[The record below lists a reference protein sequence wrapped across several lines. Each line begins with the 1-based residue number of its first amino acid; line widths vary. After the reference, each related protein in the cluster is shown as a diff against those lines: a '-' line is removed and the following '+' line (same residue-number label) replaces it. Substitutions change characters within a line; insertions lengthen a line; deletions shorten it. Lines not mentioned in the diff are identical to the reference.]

1 MEFKSAGQLASD
13 VKYCKIYGAT
23 KEQSMATMIP
33 KTINTSNYTE
43 LQVFKRLR
51 DETPNDWVVFHSL
64 HVLQKDRGAPEEDS
78 PYAREL
84 DFVILMRSVVLYLE
98 VKGGRCYEV
107 KCRQWYNR
115 RGEKV
120 KDPVEQARSGAFAL
134 MNDARESIKM
144 SHLKFRYG
152 VLLTNTHWPCDDP
165 RSPNKK
171 MIIPPRDDKE
181 EWIENNVPRRP
192 PGCLLIDGDVYLRG
206 DDSGLRNALI
216 HYAYKTGLTKKERRQ
231 LENPTYLSELERQRN
246 DLQKFLAP
254 SFSLRFVKVNRN
266 VLQRANSELLELT
279 EQQYSVL
286 RLTEHNE
293 RVMID
298 GAAGTGKTLLAVE
311 LARRRHDKGNR
322 VVLFCAIPS
331 MANWLRQLGVPD
343 EVEIAPFRQPSHL
356 IKLLLGE
363 DLSPRTLPLW
373 LRSIEIDR
381 EYEDAYATSVEASM
395 AYEEGFQRR
404 WEAFEDARSALME
417 EVVSEFLREGRE
429 PPFDYVIV
437 DEAQILASADSL
449 KMVDAVLVGG
459 ISSGNW
465 TMFGDFSNQ
474 NILFDTRKKDLRQ
487 EFRESYLQVW
497 TEDKLSINCRN
508 TQPIAEVVSEFAAP
522 YSYDVDDVFQ
532 IPGPAAR
539 RIYYKDDDPL
549 SKTWDLLDSEI
560 GALQKQAVRNEQIV
574 VLHNVKLDDDR
585 RYGINGLEINDISE
599 DYTLL
604 SKSHLNACNIVSF
617 QGFES
622 DVIILVPGVTED
634 KEDERRTLYTAMSR
648 AKGHLIVIANEEL
661 RPLFEGVQ

>member
-1 MEFKSAGQLASD
+1 
-13 VKYCKIYGAT
+13 
-23 KEQSMATMIP
+23 
-33 KTINTSNYTE
+33 
-43 LQVFKRLR
+43 
-51 DETPNDWVVFHSL
+51 
-64 HVLQKDRGAPEEDS
+64 
-78 PYAREL
+78 
-84 DFVILMRSVVLYLE
+84 
-98 VKGGRCYEV
+98 
-107 KCRQWYNR
+107 
-115 RGEKV
+115 
-120 KDPVEQARSGAFAL
+120 
-134 MNDARESIKM
+134 
-144 SHLKFRYG
+144 
-152 VLLTNTHWPCDDP
+152 
-165 RSPNKK
+165 
-171 MIIPPRDDKE
+171 
-181 EWIENNVPRRP
+181 
-192 PGCLLIDGDVYLRG
+192 
-206 DDSGLRNALI
+206 
-216 HYAYKTGLTKKERRQ
+216 
-231 LENPTYLSELERQRN
+231 
-246 DLQKFLAP
+246 
-254 SFSLRFVKVNRN
+254 
-266 VLQRANSELLELT
+266 
-279 EQQYSVL
+279 
-286 RLTEHNE
+286 
-293 RVMID
+293 
-298 GAAGTGKTLLAVE
+298 
-311 LARRRHDKGNR
+311 
-322 VVLFCAIPS
+322 
-331 MANWLRQLGVPD
+331 
-343 EVEIAPFRQPSHL
+343 
-356 IKLLLGE
+356 
-363 DLSPRTLPLW
+363 
-373 LRSIEIDR
+373 
-381 EYEDAYATSVEASM
+381 
-395 AYEEGFQRR
+395 
-404 WEAFEDARSALME
+404 ME

>member
-1 MEFKSAGQLASD
+1 M
-13 VKYCKIYGAT
+13 
-23 KEQSMATMIP
+23 
-33 KTINTSNYTE
+33 
-43 LQVFKRLR
+43 KRP
-51 DETPNDWVVFHSL
+51 TTGWFFHSL
-64 HVLQKDRGAPEEDS
+64 HILQKDRGAPEEDS

-98 VKGGRCYEV
+98 VKGGSYYKV

-115 RGEKV
+115 RGEEV

-134 MNDARESIKM
+134 MNDAGKSIRI

-152 VLLTNTHWPCDDP
+152 VLLTNVDWPSDDP
-165 RSPNKK
+165 RSPNSR
-171 MIIPPRDDKE
+171 MTIPPRDDE
-181 EWIENNVPRRP
+181 EWVENNVPRRP

-206 DDSGLRNALI
+206 DDLGLRNALI
-216 HYAYKTGLTKKERRQ
+216 HYAYKTGLTNKERRQ
-231 LENPTYLSELERQRN
+231 LQNPRYLSEVGKQRT

-311 LARRRHDKGNR
+311 VARRRHEKGNR
-322 VVLFCAIPS
+322 VVLFCASPN

-356 IKLLLGE
+356 IKLLFGE
-363 DLSPRTLPLW
+363 DMSLKSLPLW
-373 LRSIEIDR
+373 RRSIEIDK
-381 EYEDAYATSVEASM
+381 EYEDVYATGVESSRI
-395 AYEEGFQRR
+395 YEEGFQRR
-404 WEAFEDARSALME
+404 LEAFQDARSALME

-449 KMVDAVLVGG
+449 QMVDAVLVGG

-474 NILFDTRKKDLRQ
+474 NILFDTQTKDLRQ
-487 EFRESYLQVW
+487 AFRESYLQVW
-497 TEDKLSINCRN
+497 TEDKLWINCRN

-522 YSYDVDDVFQ
+522 NSYEVDDVFQ
-532 IPGPAAR
+532 IPGPITEK
-539 RIYYKDDDPL
+539 IYYKDDDPR
-549 SKTWDLLDSEI
+549 SKIWDLLDSEV
-560 GALQKQAVRNEQIV
+560 GALQKQGVRNEQII
-574 VLHNVKLDDDR
+574 VLHNLDLDDDR
-585 RYGINGLEINDISE
+585 RYGINGLEINDISD

-604 SKSHLNACNIVSF
+604 SKSHLNACDIESF

-622 DVIILVPGVTED
+622 DVIILVPGITED

-661 RPLFEGVQ
+661 RPLFEGLQ